1 VATHTAPVCDFVNW
15 YAEGNVGHVW
25 EAVAVVRAS
34 IGHSDANRV
43 LVRDIANRSGRS

>member
-25 EAVAVVRAS
+25 EAVTVARTS

-43 LVRDIANRSGRS
+43 LVRDIANRGGRR